1 MTTATLTAT
10 PDARSFATDTRDT
23 ALLDREIARQRAAAA
38 LLRVGLGGLVLAHGL
53 LKVLVYKLPGT
64 VAFFE
69 SVGFPGWTAY
79 LVTAGELLGGLAL
92 LTGVLVRPASL
103 ALIPIFLG
111 VFAVTWPNGWVFNAE
126 HGGGWEFPALLV
138 VLAVVQALLGPGAF
152 ALGSVLRRRRTES
165 GQ

>member
-10 PDARSFATDTRDT
+10 ANANARSLTTDTLDT
-23 ALLDREIARQRAAAA
+23 ARPDRERAAAA

-138 VLAVVQALLGPGAF
+138 VLAGVQALLGPGAF
-152 ALGSVLRRRRTES
+152 ALGSVLRRTRTGTRR
-165 GQ
+165 